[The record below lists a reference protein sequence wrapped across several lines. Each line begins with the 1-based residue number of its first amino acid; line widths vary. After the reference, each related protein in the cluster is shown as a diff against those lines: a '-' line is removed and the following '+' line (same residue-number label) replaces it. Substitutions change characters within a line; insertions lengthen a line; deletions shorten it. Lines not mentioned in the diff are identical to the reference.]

1 MLPYHRSAAPLPWPF
16 ALGFGPGAWPV
27 AGCRCRSVRAG
38 AKYAILGPVPSICR
52 RPPRHSWSSGK
63 TRGASRSSARRPRM
77 TTERRAGRDD
87 GEGGG
92 TTQGACQAAAHLS
105 RRAGTVPKT
114 WIDPLSRSN
123 KSSHL
128 TENPPDLFPTFHPH
142 AIIVA
147 LPLPDGLASVSGQAE
162 GNAPVRRVSTQGAHS
177 GEAMANAVP
186 LAGGALERRAKPAT
200 GPGPD
205 PSATCGR
212 GREIGP
218 GLWRT
223 CRARCEL
230 PGRSRLRGPAS
241 PKSARRVRAG
251 IRAQSSS
258 RGSSPDPRPGQPG
271 RKALKRGGW
280 ISRLSRVCEADAC
293 RVGTP
298 SGEFRAARCQRHP
311 LAHAG

>member
-212 GREIGP
+212 GRGP
-218 GLWRT
+218 AVRACGGHAALDANSPGDPASGGRHHP
-223 CRARCEL
+223 RARAGSVPEFAPKAAPADRVPTRGRGN
-230 PGRSRLRGPAS
+230 PGE
-241 PKSARRVRAG
+241 
-251 IRAQSSS
+251 
-258 RGSSPDPRPGQPG
+258 RP
-271 RKALKRGGW
+271 
-280 ISRLSRVCEADAC
+280 
-293 RVGTP
+293 
-298 SGEFRAARCQRHP
+298 
-311 LAHAG
+311 